1 VAATPSLVL
10 PLDAAG
16 TLADAGGKGTNL
28 ARLARAGFA
37 VPPGFVL
44 TTAAYA
50 DFIDR
55 NELADVVAGTTGGV
69 APGDLEAL
77 TEASAAIRHR
87 FAACAMPDA
96 TVAALDAAYAQL
108 DTPPVAVR
116 SSATAEDLPG
126 MSFAGQQESYLNVVG
141 ADALREAVVNCW
153 SSLWTAR
160 AISYRTRHGIASD
173 AVSIAVVVQRMVDA
187 EAAGVLFTAN
197 PLTGARTEITIDA
210 GLGLG
215 EALVSGQIEPDHY
228 VVTVEG
234 EIVGKTLGAKAVS
247 IRARAGGGTETHTAD
262 QADRQAIPDV
272 VIERLAT
279 LGRRVA
285 ASFGEPQD
293 IEWAWDGKRLFI
305 VQSRPI
311 TSLFPLP
318 DGLPPDPTRVLFSFG
333 AVQGMLDP
341 MTPLGRYAIRG
352 LAAGAAAL
360 FGFTYTPDMQP
371 AVCTA
376 GERLFIDVSPLLA
389 HPLGARVLPRVLA
402 IIEPA
407 SAQALDAPHVR
418 HQQRPR
424 TATPWRAAPRFAR
437 LGLRVVPRIF
447 WTLLRPEASRA
458 RLHRAID
465 RSLDEVRERVTA
477 ASTAAQRATLL
488 EAMLAEVPP
497 YVITTFGPRLSAGL
511 NSLNAIRL
519 LAAGLPGAPDPL
531 EVTRGLP
538 HNVTTEMDL
547 ELWQTAC
554 ALKDEPGTATRFAG
568 AAAPDLASDYR
579 AGTLPPGAQRVIR
592 DFLDR
597 YGMRGVGEI
606 DLGRARWREDPTAIM
621 EVLRSYLAI
630 EDPSQAPEQVF
641 ARGASAARDALAR
654 LADAAGASRG
664 GWLKRRLVR
673 WLGRRVRAL
682 AGLREGPKFYVIRIF
697 GLLREALLASGRD
710 LVDGGRLR
718 CADDVFFLD
727 PAELRALAAG
737 DSRDW
742 RALVAERRAA
752 YERERHRKQI
762 PRLMFGDGRAI
773 YDGLRATADD
783 GAFVGSPVSPGVV
796 EGSVRVVHDPQHA
809 DLAPGEILVCRATD
823 PGWTPLFL
831 AAGGL
836 IMEVGGLMTHGAV
849 VAREYGIP
857 AVVGVHEATTR
868 LTTGQRVRVDGSSGR
883 VVPEPKPPDSPAD
896 DPDV

>member
-1 VAATPSLVL
+1 MGATPSLVL

-16 TLADAGGKGTNL
+16 TLADSGGKGANL

-44 TTAAYA
+44 TTTAYT
-50 DFIDR
+50 DVTDR
-55 NELADVVAGTTGGV
+55 NDLAHVIAGATDGV
-69 APGDLEAL
+69 AADDLEAL
-77 TEASAAIRHR
+77 AEASATIRRR
-87 FAACAMPDA
+87 FGACAMPEA
-96 TVAALDAAYAQL
+96 TVTSLDAAYARL
-108 DTPPVAVR
+108 GTPPVAVR

-141 ADALREAVVNCW
+141 TDALHEAVVNCW

-160 AISYRTRHGIASD
+160 AISYRARHGIASD

-197 PLTGARTEITIDA
+197 PLSGARTEVTIDA

-228 VVTVEG
+228 VVTADG
-234 EIVGKTLGAKAVS
+234 GIDKTLGAKAVS
-247 IRARAGGGTETHTAD
+247 IRARAGGGTETREAD
-262 QADRQAIPDV
+262 QSGRQAIPDA
-272 VIERLAT
+272 VIERVAT

-293 IEWAWDGKRLFI
+293 IEWAWDGKQLFI

-318 DGLPPDPTRVLFSFG
+318 DGMPLDPTRVLFSFG

-341 MTPLGRYAIRG
+341 MTPLGRYAIQG

-360 FGFTYTPDMQP
+360 FGFTYTPDTQP
-371 AVCTA
+371 AVRTA

-389 HPLGARVLPRVLA
+389 HPVGARLFPRVLE

-407 SAQALDAPHVR
+407 TAQALEAAHARAQPP
-418 HQQRPR
+418 PR

-437 LGLRVVPRIF
+437 LGLRVVPRIV

-458 RLHRAID
+458 RLHREVD
-465 RSLDEVRERVTA
+465 RSLQEVRQRVA
-477 ASTAAQRATLL
+477 AAATTVERATLL
-488 EAMLAEVPP
+488 EATLATLPP
-497 YVITTFGPRLSAGL
+497 CVITTFGPRVSTGL
-511 NSLNAIRL
+511 GSLNAMRI
-519 LAAGLPGAPDPL
+519 LAAGLPDAPDAL

-554 ALKDEPGTATRFAG
+554 TLKNEPGTATRFAG
-568 AAAPDLASDYR
+568 AAASTLASDYR
-579 AGTLPPGAQRVIR
+579 AGTLPPGAQRVIG

-621 EVLRSYLAI
+621 QVLRSYLAI
-630 EDPSQAPEQVF
+630 KDPAQAPEQVF

-682 AGLREGPKFYVIRIF
+682 AGLRESPKFYVIRIF

-718 CADDVFFLD
+718 HADDVFFLD

-737 DSRDW
+737 DGRDW
-742 RALVAERRAA
+742 QVLVAARRAA
-752 YERERHRKQI
+752 YDRERHRKQI

-773 YDGLRATADD
+773 YDGLRAPDDD

-796 EGSVRVVHDPQHA
+796 EGTVRVVLDPHHA

-883 VVPEPKPPDSPAD
+883 VVLEAQSPKSPPA